1 MNQYALYHSV
11 KKKFV
16 KRSSLRETLVLL
28 ENRNRKM
35 FWPARNQ
42 EMTTGNSFI
51 GMVSNSIWFNCLP
64 GTLIN
69 RYSLRMRGQDV
80 SHMLNWLKTLDP
92 LIQVTRECYN
102 NVCEWSLEISLAQ
115 SAGCLALTSF
125 SSELRN
131 GSSLH
136 AGFLWLDLVFSSIF
150 LYINLRLL
158 CLRREPLWTLNTSYS
173 RSRDQ
178 PRP

>member
-16 KRSSLRETLVLL
+16 ERSSLRETLVLL

-51 GMVSNSIWFNCLP
+51 GMVSNSIWFNCFP

-80 SHMLNWLKTLDP
+80 SHMLNWLKTLDL

-125 SSELRN
+125 FSQWRKLFKLL
-131 GSSLH
+131 SLLLLFSLVL
-136 AGFLWLDLVFSSIF
+136 ALTRPKSFLF
-150 LYINLRLL
+150 
-158 CLRREPLWTLNTSYS
+158 CRREATLK
-173 RSRDQ
+173 RGK
-178 PRP
+178 